1 MGCHTRHYFY
11 SAEKQKEWR
20 DFVVR
25 SFREM
30 TQKCYDGLSEESV
43 KDNHEFYQGL
53 YIRSVSSAKEFL
65 RDYDNPEKRPELL
78 EFYNTDENCLRKEYI
93 RCKELSNC
101 SFKKFIENWRNERQY
116 ILSLDDDK
124 LFEHI
129 FGEERESTYFASED
143 GCIYEWHEDKLYVTG
158 KSRYGDNLG
167 RVRNYPEGYF
177 KTPEDV
183 IKVMKDN
190 QSKNCNECLI
200 RQMFKEYPDSY
211 VVFR

>member
-11 SAEKQKEWR
+11 RAEKQKEWR
-20 DFVVR
+20 DFVISSYR
-25 SFREM
+25 KT
-30 TQKCYDGLSEESV
+30 TQEGYDRLSEDSV
-43 KDNHEFYQGL
+43 KENFDFYYSL
-53 YIRSVSSAKEFL
+53 YNRRVSCAKEFL
-65 RDYDNPEKRPELL
+65 NVYNNPEKRQELL
-78 EFYNTDENCLRKEYI
+78 KIYENEKYLIEEYV
-93 RCKELSNC
+93 RCTALSKY
-101 SFKKFIENWRNERQY
+101 SFETFIEVWRNKLQDV
-116 ILSLDDDK
+116 LSLDDDK

-129 FGEERESTYFASED
+129 FKKERDSTYFASED
-143 GCIYEWHEDKLYVTG
+143 GCIYERRDNKIYVTG

-190 QSKNCNECLI
+190 HSKDCNECLI
-200 RQMFKEYPDSY
+200 RQMFEEYPDSY

>member
-30 TQKCYDGLSEESV
+30 TQKGYDGLSEESV
-43 KDNHEFYQGL
+43 KENFDFYHSL
-53 YIRSVSSAKEFL
+53 YIRSVSSAKGFL
-65 RDYDNPEKRPELL
+65 DDYNNPEKRQELL
-78 EFYNTDENCLRKEYI
+78 EFYEIEERLAEEYV
-93 RCKELSNC
+93 RCTALSKY
-101 SFKKFIENWRNERQY
+101 SFEMFIEVWRSERQY

-129 FGEERESTYFASED
+129 FKKERNSTYFASED
-143 GCIYEWHEDKLYVTG
+143 GCIYEWHDNKIYVTG

-190 QSKNCNECLI
+190 QSKNCNESLI

>member
-43 KDNHEFYQGL
+43 RENFDFYHSL
-53 YIRSVSSAKEFL
+53 YISSISSAKEFL
-65 RDYDNPEKRPELL
+65 NAYNNPEKRQELL
-78 EFYNTDENCLRKEYI
+78 EFYETEDRLAEEYV
-93 RCKELSNC
+93 RYTALLKY
-101 SFKKFIENWRNERQY
+101 SFEMFIEVWRNERQY
-116 ILSLDDDK
+116 VLSLDDDK

-129 FGEERESTYFASED
+129 FKKERDSTYFASED
-143 GCIYEWHEDKLYVTG
+143 GCIYEWHDNKIYVTG

-190 QSKNCNECLI
+190 QSKNCNESLI
-200 RQMFKEYPDSY
+200 RQMFEEYPDSY

>member
-11 SAEKQKEWR
+11 SAEKQKEWK
-20 DFVVR
+20 DFVIR

-43 KDNHEFYQGL
+43 KENFDFYYSL

-65 RDYDNPEKRPELL
+65 NAYNNPEKRQELL
-78 EFYNTDENCLRKEYI
+78 EFYETEDCLAEEYV
-93 RCKELSNC
+93 RCTSLLKY
-101 SFKKFIENWRNERQY
+101 SFEMFIEVWRNERQY
-116 ILSLDDDK
+116 VLSLDDDK

-129 FGEERESTYFASED
+129 FKKERDSTYFASED
-143 GCIYEWHEDKLYVTG
+143 GCIYEWHDNKIYVTG

-190 QSKNCNECLI
+190 QSKDCNEELI
-200 RQMFKEYPDSY
+200 RQMFEEYPDSY

>member
-11 SAEKQKEWR
+11 SAKKQKEWK

-30 TQKCYDGLSEESV
+30 TQKGYDGLSEESV
-43 KDNHEFYQGL
+43 KENFDFYHSL

-65 RDYDNPEKRPELL
+65 NAYNNPEKRQELL
-78 EFYNTDENCLRKEYI
+78 EFYETEDCLAEEYV
-93 RCKELSNC
+93 RCTALSKY
-101 SFKKFIENWRNERQY
+101 SFEMFIEVWRNERQY
-116 ILSLDDDK
+116 VLSLDDDK

-129 FGEERESTYFASED
+129 FKKERNSTYFASED
-143 GCIYEWHEDKLYVTG
+143 GCIYEWHDNKIYVTG

-200 RQMFKEYPDSY
+200 RQMFEEYPDSY

>member
-1 MGCHTRHYFY
+1 MGCHTSHYFY
-11 SAEKQKEWR
+11 SAEKQKGWR
-20 DFVVR
+20 DFVIK
-25 SFREM
+25 SFRKM
-30 TQKCYDGLSEESV
+30 TREVYDGLSEESV

-78 EFYNTDENCLRKEYI
+78 EFYNTDENRLRKEYI

-190 QSKNCNECLI
+190 QSKDCNECLI
-200 RQMFKEYPDSY
+200 RQMFEEYPDFY
-211 VVFR
+211 IVFR

>member
-1 MGCHTRHYFY
+1 MSCHTRHYFY

-30 TQKCYDGLSEESV
+30 TQKGYDGLSEESV
-43 KDNHEFYQGL
+43 KENFDFYYSL

-65 RDYDNPEKRPELL
+65 NAYNNPEKRQELL
-78 EFYNTDENCLRKEYI
+78 EFYEIEDRLAEEYV
-93 RCKELSNC
+93 RCTALSKY
-101 SFKKFIENWRNERQY
+101 SFEMFIEVWRNERHY
-116 ILSLDDDK
+116 VLSLDDDK

-129 FGEERESTYFASED
+129 FKKERNSTYFASED
-143 GCIYEWHEDKLYVTG
+143 GCIYEWHDNKIYVTG

-190 QSKNCNECLI
+190 QSKNCNESLI

>member
-20 DFVVR
+20 DFVIK
-25 SFREM
+25 SFRKM

-43 KDNHEFYQGL
+43 KENFDFYHSL
-53 YIRSVSSAKEFL
+53 YIRSVSSAKGFL
-65 RDYDNPEKRPELL
+65 DDYNNPEKRQELL
-78 EFYNTDENCLRKEYI
+78 EFYEIEDRLAEEYV
-93 RCKELSNC
+93 RCTVLSKY
-101 SFKKFIENWRNERQY
+101 SFEMFIEVWRNERQY
-116 ILSLDDDK
+116 VLSLDDDK

-129 FGEERESTYFASED
+129 FKKERDSTYFASED
-143 GCIYEWHEDKLYVTG
+143 GCIYEWHDNKIYVTG

-167 RVRNYPEGYF
+167 RVRNYSEGYF

-200 RQMFKEYPDSY
+200 RQMFEEYPDSY

>member
-1 MGCHTRHYFY
+1 MGCHTSHYFY
-11 SAEKQKEWR
+11 SAVKQKGWR
-20 DFVVR
+20 DFVIK
-25 SFREM
+25 SFRKM
-30 TQKCYDGLSEESV
+30 TREVYDGLSEESV

-78 EFYNTDENCLRKEYI
+78 EFYNTDENRLRKEYI

-190 QSKNCNECLI
+190 QSKDCNEELI
-200 RQMFKEYPDSY
+200 RQMFEEYPDSY

>member
-11 SAEKQKEWR
+11 SAEKQKEWK

-43 KDNHEFYQGL
+43 KENFDFYHSL

-65 RDYDNPEKRPELL
+65 NAYNNPEKRQELL
-78 EFYNTDENCLRKEYI
+78 EFYETEDRLAEEYV
-93 RCKELSNC
+93 RCTALLKY
-101 SFKKFIENWRNERQY
+101 SFEMFIEVWRNERQY
-116 ILSLDDDK
+116 VLSLDDDK

-129 FGEERESTYFASED
+129 FKKRNSTYFASED
-143 GCIYEWHEDKLYVTG
+143 GCIYEWHDNKIYVTG

-200 RQMFKEYPDSY
+200 RQMFEEYPDSY

>member
-11 SAEKQKEWR
+11 SAEKQKEWK

-43 KDNHEFYQGL
+43 KENFDFYHSL
-53 YIRSVSSAKEFL
+53 YIRSVSSAKGFL
-65 RDYDNPEKRPELL
+65 DDYNNPEKRQELL
-78 EFYNTDENCLRKEYI
+78 EFYEIEDRLAEEYV
-93 RCKELSNC
+93 RCTALLKY
-101 SFKKFIENWRNERQY
+101 SFEMFIEVWRNERQY
-116 ILSLDDDK
+116 VLSLDDDK

-129 FGEERESTYFASED
+129 FKKERDSTYFASED
-143 GCIYEWHEDKLYVTG
+143 GCIYEWHDNKIYVTG

>member
-30 TQKCYDGLSEESV
+30 TQKGYDGLNEESV
-43 KDNHEFYQGL
+43 KENFDFYHSL

-65 RDYDNPEKRPELL
+65 NDYNNPEKRQELL
-78 EFYNTDENCLRKEYI
+78 EFYEIEDCLAEEYV
-93 RCKELSNC
+93 RCTALSKY
-101 SFKKFIENWRNERQY
+101 SFEMFIEVWRSERQY
-116 ILSLDDDK
+116 VLSLDDDK

-129 FGEERESTYFASED
+129 FKKERNSTYFASED
-143 GCIYEWHEDKLYVTG
+143 GCIYEWHDNKIYVTG

-200 RQMFKEYPDSY
+200 RQMFEEYPDSY